1 MNTSRYMQ
9 KYRDSFAVSTRQVLD
24 LQISKVTMAVD
35 ISLDVGDRMEKHLP
49 HNFYGDNKLW

>member
-1 MNTSRYMQ
+1 MQ
-9 KYRDSFAVSTRQVLD
+9 KNRDSFAVSTQQVLD
-24 LQISKVTMAVD
+24 LQISKVTMAVA